1 MTLGNFIYFLQDIR
15 DDEDEASSEKSQ
27 KSSNIAEN
35 CHNCKTIIS
44 STSEANDGSLASVL
58 HPHADEVFI
67 WCQDPSDFGA
77 SRPQFWLI
85 LEVAETEVHVYFQY
99 REGQFE
105 ATLPW
110 RQALQLITNQV
121 QNLCKKVNQ
130 R

>member
-1 MTLGNFIYFLQDIR
+1 MQDENL
-15 DDEDEASSEKSQ
+15 DEPDCCDGSA
-27 KSSNIAEN
+27 ADFAAAG
-35 CHNCKTIIS
+35 KTIIS

-67 WCQDPSDFGA
+67 WCQDPSQLNN

-85 LEVAETEVHVYFQY
+85 LEITNTDVHVYFQY

-110 RQALQLITNQV
+110 RQALQQIISKV

-130 R
+130 RLLLNDLHESKTCNR